1 MIQRVQ
7 SLYLLLAA
15 IFVLAVPFSPGLV
28 TPEGWAWY
36 TPVKVAASL
45 LIAVGCLVAIFLFR
59 DRARQKGLVTV
70 DMALSVALVATLIV
84 AAVTE
89 AGVDL
94 STVWPI
100 VLPVMALV
108 LLFMAR
114 RAIAKDIELIQ
125 SMDRLR

>member
-1 MIQRVQ
+1 
-7 SLYLLLAA
+7 
-15 IFVLAVPFSPGLV
+15 LV

-59 DRARQKGLVTV
+59 DRARQMGLVTV